1 MNILEAEDLIKG
13 SPDQTLLEEA
23 QNPTGQVPQYLV
35 MSEIQRRTDMRKR
48 YEAEEQQPTDT
59 VAEQIMAESM
69 GGSAPPPMAPQG
81 APMPPQNGMPPQM
94 PPQMSSAP
102 PQMPPA
108 PVSAQMPPEMP
119 PPEMMAAMNGMPPP
133 GMMPPQMM
141 SNGGMIGSIEEAPNA
156 ILEDARKFRMDSMEN
171 IPVGD
176 MMAMSQAVDMGI
188 PSVLPMSQG
197 GAVKMRE
204 LGSVPGQLPPEI
216 MNLSNEEIQGYLASL
231 GISNIP
237 QDVIAFME
245 SRQSGSIS
253 PEENAE
259 IDAEIAGR
267 EAQIAESL
275 SQSAIPQAVQDILPI
290 SSPTTPPELP
300 KIDTA
305 QSILEE
311 ISGAPQRR
319 EDLFAGVPGAVEEM
333 GPPVPAEPGAS
344 ASDRYAELIAQAGPQ
359 AHLPQ
364 EFPDSY
370 LGFPPD
376 SQPEDILSRE
386 QVMGQVSPVGEQA
399 GAGVD
404 DGRDDTLIKAILD
417 QSGTKG
423 QLSTYLKE
431 LDELKKRK
439 LTPVDYSQL
448 LEKSQEKAGKTMWSQ
463 ALIQL
468 GAGIAGGNVSE
479 GLKNAGD
486 ALMVLQDK
494 HDTLTQTLELA
505 QLRGA
510 SEAEAEELQRLIT
523 ITAAQLGAIPAPV
536 KVTLTELQ
544 KEYQHLHTLE
554 STPGSSPQEIADTK
568 SRIERLAREYDLTEL
583 QKNNIR
589 LSQLKDIANPTEAQ
603 MEEIRSLEARQSTL
617 EIGSI
622 QDLMVPIFEKVK
634 AGEELSD
641 AEEEAMALYKNLDF
655 VDQWMRAF
663 QVRQF
668 ESEQSGGGNRNGG
681 QVEINGTEEQSE
693 LVLGDDGVYRRVFQ

>member
-1 MNILEAEDLIKG
+1 M
-13 SPDQTLLEEA
+13 
-23 QNPTGQVPQYLV
+23 
-35 MSEIQRRTDMRKR
+35 
-48 YEAEEQQPTDT
+48 
-59 VAEQIMAESM
+59 
-69 GGSAPPPMAPQG
+69 
-81 APMPPQNGMPPQM
+81 
-94 PPQMSSAP
+94 
-102 PQMPPA
+102 
-108 PVSAQMPPEMP
+108 EMLH
-119 PPEMMAAMNGMPPP
+119 
-133 GMMPPQMM
+133 
-141 SNGGMIGSIEEAPNA
+141 I
-156 ILEDARKFRMDSMEN
+156 
-171 IPVGD
+171 
-176 MMAMSQAVDMGI
+176 
-188 PSVLPMSQG
+188 
-197 GAVKMRE
+197 
-204 LGSVPGQLPPEI
+204 
-216 MNLSNEEIQGYLASL
+216 
-231 GISNIP
+231 
-237 QDVIAFME
+237 
-245 SRQSGSIS
+245 
-253 PEENAE
+253 
-259 IDAEIAGR
+259 
-267 EAQIAESL
+267 
-275 SQSAIPQAVQDILPI
+275 
-290 SSPTTPPELP
+290 
-300 KIDTA
+300 
-305 QSILEE
+305 
-311 ISGAPQRR
+311 
-319 EDLFAGVPGAVEEM
+319 
-333 GPPVPAEPGAS
+333 
-344 ASDRYAELIAQAGPQ
+344 
-359 AHLPQ
+359 
-364 EFPDSY
+364 
-370 LGFPPD
+370 
-376 SQPEDILSRE
+376 
-386 QVMGQVSPVGEQA
+386 
-399 GAGVD
+399 
-404 DGRDDTLIKAILD
+404 
-417 QSGTKG
+417 
-423 QLSTYLKE
+423 LKE
-431 LDELKKRK
+431 ELKKRK

-510 SEAEAEELQRLIT
+510 SEAEADELQRLIT

-554 STPGSSPQEIADTK
+554 ATPGSSPQEIADTK

>member
-1 MNILEAEDLIKG
+1 MNILQQEDLIKG
-13 SPDQTLLEEA
+13 SPDQALLEEA

-35 MSEIQRRTDMRKR
+35 ISEIKRRTDMRKR

-94 PPQMSSAP
+94 PPQMPSAP

-188 PSVLPMSQG
+188 PSVLPMSRG
-197 GAVKMRE
+197 GVVKMRD

-693 LVLGDDGVYRRVFQ
+693 LVLGDDGVYRPVFQ

>member
-1 MNILEAEDLIKG
+1 MNILQQEDLIKG
-13 SPDQTLLEEA
+13 APDQALLEEA

-35 MSEIQRRTDMRKR
+35 ISEIKRRTDMRKR
-48 YEAEEQQPTDT
+48 FEAEEQQPTDT

-81 APMPPQNGMPPQM
+81 AP
-94 PPQMSSAP
+94 
-102 PQMPPA
+102 
-108 PVSAQMPPEMP
+108 
-119 PPEMMAAMNGMPPP
+119 
-133 GMMPPQMM
+133 MPPQMM

-176 MMAMSQAVDMGI
+176 MMAMSQAVNMGI
-188 PSVLPMSQG
+188 PSVLPMSRG
-197 GAVKMRE
+197 GVVRMQD

-404 DGRDDTLIKAILD
+404 DGRDDTLIKALLD

-554 STPGSSPQEIADTK
+554 ATPGSSPQEIADTK
-568 SRIERLAREYDLTEL
+568 SRIERLSREYDLTEL

-693 LVLGDDGVYRRVFQ
+693 LVLGDDGVYRPVFQ

>member
-1 MNILEAEDLIKG
+1 
-13 SPDQTLLEEA
+13 
-23 QNPTGQVPQYLV
+23 
-35 MSEIQRRTDMRKR
+35 
-48 YEAEEQQPTDT
+48 
-59 VAEQIMAESM
+59 
-69 GGSAPPPMAPQG
+69 
-81 APMPPQNGMPPQM
+81 
-94 PPQMSSAP
+94 
-102 PQMPPA
+102 
-108 PVSAQMPPEMP
+108 
-119 PPEMMAAMNGMPPP
+119 
-133 GMMPPQMM
+133 
-141 SNGGMIGSIEEAPNA
+141 
-156 ILEDARKFRMDSMEN
+156 
-171 IPVGD
+171 
-176 MMAMSQAVDMGI
+176 
-188 PSVLPMSQG
+188 
-197 GAVKMRE
+197 
-204 LGSVPGQLPPEI
+204 
-216 MNLSNEEIQGYLASL
+216 
-231 GISNIP
+231 
-237 QDVIAFME
+237 
-245 SRQSGSIS
+245 
-253 PEENAE
+253 
-259 IDAEIAGR
+259 
-267 EAQIAESL
+267 ESL

-311 ISGAPQRR
+311 ISGASS
-319 EDLFAGVPGAVEEM
+319 VPE
-333 GPPVPAEPGAS
+333 EPGAS

-404 DGRDDTLIKAILD
+404 DGRDDTLIKALLD

-423 QLSTYLKE
+423 QLSTYLNKLE
-431 LDELKKRK
+431 ELKKRK

-554 STPGSSPQEIADTK
+554 ATPGSSPQEIADTK
-568 SRIERLAREYDLTEL
+568 SRIERLSREFEPSEL
-583 QKNNIR
+583 QKNNIL

-603 MEEIRSLEARQSTL
+603 MDKIRSLEARQSRL
-617 EIGSI
+617 EENIGSI
-622 QDLMVPIFEKVK
+622 QDLMVPLFKK
-634 AGEELSD
+634 MMAGEELS
-641 AEEEAMALYKNLDF
+641 
-655 VDQWMRAF
+655 
-663 QVRQF
+663 
-668 ESEQSGGGNRNGG
+668 
-681 QVEINGTEEQSE
+681 
-693 LVLGDDGVYRRVFQ
+693 